1 MDLKKLSTACFMV
14 LAASS
19 VNVTALHRSK
29 NYNFN
34 SASDD
39 CNVEKSFTFDTPYA
53 FWFVYK
59 YTIANT

>member
-19 VNVTALHRSK
+19 VNVTASHRSK

-53 FWFVYK
+53 F
-59 YTIANT
+59 